1 LAATTRR
8 RSARAEPDQPAYYFY
23 CGKGGVGKTTLAA
36 AAARRHAAAGRRVLA
51 VSTDPAHSLGDALGE
66 RLTASPRRVR
76 TARGWLE
83 AAELDAARALERWLR
98 PRRPAF
104 ERALVRGTL
113 LDREDVSRLLRLTW
127 PGVDELVALTE
138 IDRLATEHRARD
150 AEVVIVDT
158 APTGHTWRLLEAAA
172 TIGGV
177 AAALE
182 AMVERDRAVASA
194 LGGRAL
200 RDAAD
205 ALADEL
211 ALEARRLAERLRDPH
226 LTRIVWITLAEPVV
240 VAETVDAIRW
250 VRERGLPIAE
260 VIVNRAVV
268 PRRNCARCRARAALE
283 RSALAPLMRV
293 ARGVP
298 FRYVSE
304 QPPGR
309 PRPRSRKGERRGH
322 QRVRPPRARS
332 GTLMNALAA
341 SRILVVA
348 GKGGVGKTTVAA
360 ALAQAA
366 AAGRPPRRVL
376 VLSVDPAHSLADVL
390 GIPLGDAAS
399 RVQGAEG
406 RLHAREV
413 DAAAA
418 LERERKALRAAIG
431 PAMSQRGGGVRVELG
446 HDREVLERLLD
457 LPPPGLDEIAA
468 LVSVI
473 DALDPY
479 DFIVLD
485 TAPTGHALRLLAMPD
500 VAAAWLAEV
509 MRLLLKYR
517 EVARIGDVGEPV
529 VRLSRG
535 VRRLRALLRDGRE
548 AQAVVVTRPEELPR
562 RETGRLLDALVQ
574 SKLKT
579 AAILV
584 NTELPAAAGC
594 ARCRAVARAEAD
606 EVERLAISRA
616 RPRGCDIIVAPLE
629 VPPPR
634 GLARIAR
641 WMDRWTILDA

>member
-1 LAATTRR
+1 
-8 RSARAEPDQPAYYFY
+8 
-23 CGKGGVGKTTLAA
+23 
-36 AAARRHAAAGRRVLA
+36 VLV

-66 RLTASPRRVR
+66 RLTGSPRRVR
-76 TARGWLE
+76 SARGWLE
-83 AAELDAARALERWLR
+83 AAELDAARALERWLG
-98 PRRPAF
+98 PRVQAF

-127 PGVDELVALTE
+127 PGIDELVALTE
-138 IDRLATEHRARD
+138 IDRLATKRRAPD

-158 APTGHTWRLLEAAA
+158 APTGHTWRLLEVPK

-177 AAALE
+177 AAALA
-182 AMVERDRAVASA
+182 AMVERDRVVASA
-194 LGGRAL
+194 FGGRAL

-205 ALADEL
+205 TLADEL
-211 ALEARRLAERLRDPH
+211 AAEARRLAERLRDPH
-226 LTRIVWITLAEPVV
+226 LTRIKWITLAEPVA
-240 VAETVDAIRW
+240 VAETVDALRW
-250 VRERGLPIAE
+250 MRGRDLPIAE
-260 VIVNRAVV
+260 LIVNRSRLRSSGASAFAKASAD
-268 PRRNCARCRARAALE
+268 RSARQACRTCRSRAGLE

-293 ARGVP
+293 ARGIP
-298 FRYVSE
+298 FRFVPE
-304 QPPGR
+304 QR
-309 PRPRSRKGERRGH
+309 PARPAVRDFRRDHVRRRSL
-322 QRVRPPRARS
+322 QS

-341 SRILVVA
+341 LKILVVA

-366 AAGRPPRRVL
+366 GPMRRRVL
-376 VLSVDPAHSLADVL
+376 LLSVDPAHSLADVL
-390 GIPLGDAAS
+390 GIQLGGATR
-399 RVQGAEG
+399 RVQGTGG

-418 LERERKALRAAIG
+418 LELEREAVRAAIG
-431 PAMSQRGGGVRVELG
+431 RAMSQRAGGVRVELG

-457 LPPPGLDEIAA
+457 LPPPGLDEIVA

-473 DALDPY
+473 EALDPY
-479 DFIVLD
+479 DLIVLD
-485 TAPTGHALRLLAMPD
+485 TAPTGHALRLLGMPD

-517 EVARIGDVGEPV
+517 QVARVGDVGERV

-535 VRRLRALLRDGRE
+535 VRRLQALLRDGRE

-562 RETGRLLDALVQ
+562 RETDRLLDALVEL
-574 SKLKT
+574 KLKT

-584 NTELPAAAGC
+584 NTEQPAAGGC

-606 EVERLAISRA
+606 EVARLALSRA
-616 RPRGCDIIVAPLE
+616 RPRACDIIVAPLE

-641 WMDRWTILDA
+641 WMDRWTMLVRGPCPPE

>member
-36 AAARRHAAAGRRVLA
+36 AAARRHAAAGRRVLV
-51 VSTDPAHSLGDALGE
+51 VSTDPAHSLGDVLGE
-66 RLTASPRRVR
+66 RLTGSPRRVR
-76 TARGWLE
+76 SSRGWLE
-83 AAELDAARALERWLR
+83 AAELDAARAVERWLR
-98 PRRPAF
+98 PRMPAF
-104 ERALVRGTL
+104 ERALLRGTL
-113 LDREDVSRLLRLTW
+113 LDREDVARLLRLAW

-138 IDRLATEHRARD
+138 IDRLATERRAPD

-194 LGGRAL
+194 FGGRAA

-205 ALADEL
+205 ALVDDL
-211 ALEARRLAERLRDPH
+211 AAEARRLAVRLRDP
-226 LTRIVWITLAEPVV
+226 LRTRITWITLAEPVV
-240 VAETVDAIRW
+240 VAETVDALRW

-260 VIVNRAVV
+260 IIVNRTVV
-268 PRRNCARCRARAALE
+268 PARNCARCRARAALE
-283 RSALAPLMRV
+283 RSALAPLRQV

-298 FRYVSE
+298 IRFVPE
-304 QPPGR
+304 KPPGR
-309 PRPRSRKGERRGH
+309 PVVRGLSL
-322 QRVRPPRARS
+322 VAGGFSLVGKPLRS
-332 GTLMNALAA
+332 GTLINALAA
-341 SRILVVA
+341 VKILVVA

-360 ALAQAA
+360 ALAHAA
-366 AAGRPPRRVL
+366 AAGRPRRRVL

-390 GIPLGDAAS
+390 GIPLGDAAR
-399 RVQGAEG
+399 RVQGIEG
-406 RLHAREV
+406 QLHAREV

-418 LERERKALRAAIG
+418 LAREREALRAAIG
-431 PAMSQRGGGVRVELG
+431 RAMSPRAGGVRVELG

-457 LPPPGLDEIAA
+457 LPPPGLDEIVA

-473 DALDPY
+473 EALDPY
-479 DFIVLD
+479 DLIVLD

-500 VAAAWLAEV
+500 VAASWLAEV

-517 EVARIGDVGEPV
+517 EVARVGDVGEAV
-529 VRLSRG
+529 LRLSRG
-535 VRRLRALLRDGRE
+535 VRRLQALLRSGRD

-562 RETGRLLDALVQ
+562 HETGRLLDALAQ
-574 SKLKT
+574 LKLKT

-584 NTELPAAAGC
+584 NMEMSAAAGC

-606 EVERLAISRA
+606 EVERLARSRA

-629 VPPPR
+629 VRPPR
-634 GLARIAR
+634 GLAQIAR
-641 WMDRWTILDA
+641 WMDRWKIWDA